1 MNVLSSTWILL
12 TVLAGVSIQQ
22 CTIDDLQFFI
32 RDWAHSNNFTI
43 NSTYYNCL
51 STSDSGNNYTSASV
65 SILYTRSNDSMNI
78 KEVRL
83 DLKCNYSV
91 WKAVVSQS
99 SVLRN
104 NNTRYCEDCTDVNLL
119 HCTIL
124 IIG

>member
-1 MNVLSSTWILL
+1 MKVLWSTWILL

-22 CTIDDLQFFI
+22 CTIDDLQSFI
-32 RDWAHSNNFTI
+32 RDRAHSKNFTI

-51 STSDSGNNYTSASV
+51 STSDSGNNYSSASV
-65 SILYTRSNDSMNI
+65 SILYTRLNDSMNI

-83 DLKCNYSV
+83 YLKCNYSV
-91 WKAVVSQS
+91 WKVVEKQS

-104 NNTRYCEDCTDVNLL
+104 NNTRYCEDCTDQNVNML
-119 HCTIL
+119 HC